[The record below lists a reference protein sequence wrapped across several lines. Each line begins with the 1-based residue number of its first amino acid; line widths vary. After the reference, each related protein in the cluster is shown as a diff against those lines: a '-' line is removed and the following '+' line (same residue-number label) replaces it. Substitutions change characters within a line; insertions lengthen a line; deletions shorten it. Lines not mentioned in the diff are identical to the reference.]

1 MNAIISHRL
10 WYFPVSK
17 HVGDIDTH
25 LSLPKLRHI
34 VRNELLAAF
43 SVLATAL
50 SCTGKKLNIYSNEVL
65 NKLKKGKVGG
75 LSRITSYS
83 YILKGKYF
91 DFQLPQE

>member
-1 MNAIISHRL
+1 M
-10 WYFPVSK
+10 
-17 HVGDIDTH
+17 GDIDTH
-25 LSLPKLRHI
+25 LSLPNLCRI
-34 VRNELLAAF
+34 VRNELLAVC

-50 SCTGKKLNIYSNEVL
+50 SRTGKKFNVYANEVL
-65 NKLKKGKVGG
+65 NKVKKGKMGG